1 MKKVLLI
8 EEEPVLVD
16 LFKDKFFKEGFNILT
31 APDSDSGLQIARIEK
46 PNVIILDIMLPTTSG
61 ISFLKKLR
69 AEPEISKTPVFVF
82 SCLDTADV
90 KKQAFDLKIED
101 YIVKTKYTPDQ
112 LLEKVKEYFNEN
124 EENT

>member
-82 SCLDTADV
+82 SCLDTTDI

-112 LLEKVKEYFNEN
+112 LLEKVKEYFNKN
-124 EENT
+124 GENT